1 MRSRLAEEAA
11 RATATTTSMDL
22 LVVVVPDY
30 LLVAEAV
37 LPLVETLSCLA
48 AVLLVQAC
56 VLRGRECGVLC
67 VV

>member
-1 MRSRLAEEAA
+1 MEEAA
-11 RATATTTSMDL
+11 RATAMTMSMSL

-30 LLVAEAV
+30 LLVVGAV

-48 AVLLVQAC
+48 AVLLLQAC
-56 VLRGRECGVLC
+56 VLRGRECGVSC